1 MPRRRGIKG
10 EATQGDRPD
19 WEPLVDAVG
28 GRVASDFMW
37 MYEVELSDGRSLQVY
52 KHVDTR
58 RSVHLAADGQ
68 AYYYEPP
75 DRYVPISAA
84 QVFAA
89 VFRTLPGLLGVTE
102 GQILDS
108 RNAVDRL
115 YDRQDDDSRDPEAG
129 PDAEVAV

>member
-1 MPRRRGIKG
+1 
-10 EATQGDRPD
+10 
-19 WEPLVDAVG
+19 LVDAVG
-28 GRVASDFMW
+28 GRVAGDFMW
-37 MYEVELSDGRSLQVY
+37 MYEVTLSDGQSLQVY

-68 AYYYEPP
+68 AYFYEPP

-89 VFRTLPGLLGVTE
+89 VLRELPGLAGVTE

-115 YDRQDDDSRDPEAG
+115 YDSEDNDSRDSEAG
-129 PDAEVAV
+129 PHLEVPS